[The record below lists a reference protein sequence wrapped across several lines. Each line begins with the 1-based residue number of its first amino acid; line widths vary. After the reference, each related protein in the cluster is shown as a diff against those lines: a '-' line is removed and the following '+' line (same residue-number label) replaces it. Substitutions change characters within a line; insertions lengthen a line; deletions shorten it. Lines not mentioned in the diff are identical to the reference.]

1 MHSLWSLCLSRMNVA
16 LSVSE
21 MWKEPWSCLNS
32 SLIRWVSLGQKWM
45 KKSVFLFPV
54 CSLSSVFYRSSTSW
68 IFNSSL
74 TQASQAP
81 DPITRSLL
89 LAISVCYHARL
100 QEREDYEKD
109 VTAQF
114 IAPLSLPGGA
124 AQFRNEVHWYLPN
137 QHFTLHHINACRN
150 SYHDI

>member
-1 MHSLWSLCLSRMNVA
+1 MIVFEFFVDKMGVFGPKMDEKVS
-16 LSVSE
+16 LSVSC
-21 MWKEPWSCLNS
+21 MS
-32 SLIRWVSLGQKWM
+32 IVSM
-45 KKSVFLFPV
+45 I
-54 CSLSSVFYRSSTSW
+54 YRSSTSW

-81 DPITRSLL
+81 DPITRSLV

-124 AQFRNEVHWYLPN
+124 AQFRNEV
-137 QHFTLHHINACRN
+137 Q
-150 SYHDI
+150 